1 MNRLTRLTCML
12 AAIGL
17 VTACSRQVTV
27 KIGIAAPMSGSLA
40 QYGNDIAHGAQVA
53 VDELNRDL
61 FTIDGKRAHFELV
74 VEDDKGSPEEGKAA
88 AERLVDAGVAA
99 VFGHFNSGVSI
110 AAAPIYAAANIP
122 QMTVSTN
129 PQYTRMGFKT
139 TFRIAAD
146 DIQQGAA
153 LGHLIHQKL
162 HAKSVFM
169 IDDRTTFGLGLADEV
184 LKALQQGK
192 VETTRASVDEKT
204 ADYAQLTQK
213 IKSANPDVV
222 FFGGDAALGLPL
234 LKAMRKAESTAK
246 FIAGDAMC
254 DATTIK
260 QAAGAADR
268 DYYCSDT
275 GVPPSWLSA
284 GIEFKQM
291 YQAKYGEPGSS
302 GSMSYDGIHIF
313 AQAMQRANSVEPKS
327 YLPEMTKESF
337 DGKIQGSVQ
346 FDSKGDIK
354 DGTIVIYESV
364 KGQLT
369 EKRNLL

>member
-1 MNRLTRLTCML
+1 MNRLTRLACML
-12 AAIGL
+12 AAVSL

-27 KIGIAAPMSGSLA
+27 KIGVAGPMSGSLA

-61 FTIDGKRAHFELV
+61 FTIDGKRARFELL

-88 AERLVDAGVAA
+88 AKRLVDAGVAA
-99 VFGHFNSGVSI
+99 VFGHFNSGVTI
-110 AAAPIYAAANIP
+110 AAAPLYAAANIP

-162 HAKSVFM
+162 HAKTVFM
-169 IDDRTTFGLGLADEV
+169 IDDRTTFGVGLADEV

-192 VETTRASVDEKT
+192 VEAARASVDEQT
-204 ADYAQLTQK
+204 VDYAQLTQK

-234 LKAMRKAESTAK
+234 LKAMREAESTAK
-246 FIAGDAMC
+246 FVAGDAMC

-291 YQAKYGEPGSS
+291 YKAKYGEPGS
-302 GSMSYDGIHIF
+302 GASMSYDGIHIF